1 MLNAIYADY
10 LLPEAEWDPDFDL
23 TLKIDCSN
31 MPKTQKIS
39 KKNMDEE
46 TQEKVRQENDLIK
59 IERKALV
66 EPIAEL
72 ISKFKMQF
80 ISAPIRRC
88 FMSALE
94 GKALDSIE
102 IAYRS
107 DEKYWVMMPAKNEVQ
122 VYFAVNFT
130 NTTDIS
136 LGRVMLLEWQD
147 STRKVK
153 ASPSIT
159 FHDNKVSDALAKAF
173 PNTPKETYSNGTISF
188 KLTADIHLKG
198 KNLE

>member
-1 MLNAIYADY
+1 MLDKIYTEYQLA
-10 LLPEAEWDPDFDL
+10 EAEWDPDFDI

-31 MPKTQKIS
+31 MPKTHKIS

-46 TQEKVRQENDLIK
+46 TQEKLRDENEK
-59 IERKALV
+59 IRLERKALV

-80 ISAPIRRC
+80 ISAPIRRF
-88 FMSALE
+88 FMSSLE
-94 GKALDSIE
+94 GKMLEGIE

-130 NTTDIS
+130 NTTDVS
-136 LGRVMLLEWQD
+136 LGRVMLLEW
-147 STRKVK
+147 
-153 ASPSIT
+153 
-159 FHDNKVSDALAKAF
+159 
-173 PNTPKETYSNGTISF
+173 
-188 KLTADIHLKG
+188 
-198 KNLE
+198 